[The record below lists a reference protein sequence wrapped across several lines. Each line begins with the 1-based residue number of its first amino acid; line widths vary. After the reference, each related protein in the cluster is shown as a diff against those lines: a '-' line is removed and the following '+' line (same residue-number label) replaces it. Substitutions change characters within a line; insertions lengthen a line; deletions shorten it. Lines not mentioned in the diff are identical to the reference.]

1 VQRLAP
7 VALAVVVMLP
17 RLASAQ
23 FGLLDDGLTLAT
35 GRETLDRWSSVLT
48 LIPETGRFFPA
59 YWLSY
64 AAVFGVVGVRPHAF
78 FAVNILLLAVLLVL
92 LARLVRVAGG
102 TRRHAAVA
110 LVVFA
115 VCGPAIEAFY
125 TLSKAEPLQLMWIAI
140 SLLAAAA
147 AARERRWPARAA
159 LLALTGAA
167 LLVSHATKE
176 TSLVLV
182 PISLGWLAIEWAS
195 RAASPAASRFA
206 RGYAAV
212 SVAAAAAFLLLRA
225 HYAALPLG
233 QGWYTRAYTLQAET
247 VGPALFRLAAWVMRD
262 FAFVL
267 PLLAAALVALR
278 GRPTELARPILYAC
292 AWMAGWLAVYA
303 PWPATFEYYLLPF
316 AFGAA
321 MFTGLVAGELWQAR
335 ARGAPSATRGVVWPM
350 LAASALLWMA
360 TVMNAAADA
369 RVQLAVD
376 RANAD
381 LIDALAPLPRGTHVV
396 LNTDVNEYLYELPL
410 HLSELKHRSDLVV
423 VPISAPAARGGTREG
438 QQRGDV
444 VVITPRVA
452 DPPRP
457 TVRIAV
463 HEGGAGRDAARLR
476 ELLDAGGTLL
486 YTTERRADVI
496 ELGMHRL
503 LCRVARPPFADPTYC
518 PGDRGVV
525 AVRTFTYGWQV
536 HAITRSA
543 VRRVEMRP

>member
-7 VALAVVVMLP
+7 VVLAVVVMLP

-23 FGLLDDGLTLAT
+23 FGLLDDGLMLAT
-35 GRETLDRWSSVLT
+35 GRETLGRWSSVLT

-59 YWLSY
+59 YWLTY
-64 AAVFGVVGVRPHAF
+64 AAVFGVVGLRPHAF
-78 FAVNILLLAVLLVL
+78 FAVNVLLLAVLLVL

-147 AARERRWPARAA
+147 SARARRWPAHAA
-159 LLALTGAA
+159 LLALTAAA
-167 LLVSHATKE
+167 LLVAHATKE

-206 RGYAAV
+206 RSYAAV
-212 SVAAAAAFLLLRA
+212 SVVAAAAFLLLRA
-225 HYAALPLG
+225 YYAALPLG

-247 VGPALFRLAAWVMRD
+247 VGPALFRLGAWIVRD

-278 GRPTELARPILYAC
+278 LRPTELARPILYAC
-292 AWMAGWLAVYA
+292 VWMAGWLAVYA

-321 MFTGLVAGELWQAR
+321 LFTGLVAGELWQAR
-335 ARGAPSATRGVVWPM
+335 ARGAPRATRRVVWPT
-350 LAASALLWMA
+350 LAASALLWLA
-360 TVMNAAADA
+360 TVVNAAADA

-381 LIDALAPLPRGTHVV
+381 LIDALAPLPRGTRVV

-423 VPISAPAARGGTREG
+423 VPVSAPARGDARES
-438 QQRGDV
+438 QHRGDV
-444 VVITPRVA
+444 VVITPRIA

-476 ELLDAGGTLL
+476 ELLDTGGALL
-486 YTTERRADVI
+486 YTTERRAQVI

-536 HAITRSA
+536 HGLTRSP
-543 VRRVEMRP
+543 VRRVETRP

>member
-1 VQRLAP
+1 
-7 VALAVVVMLP
+7 MLP

-35 GRETLDRWSSVLT
+35 GRETLGRWSSVLT

-59 YWLSY
+59 YWLTY
-64 AAVFGVVGVRPHAF
+64 AAVFGVVGLRPHAF
-78 FAVNILLLAVLLVL
+78 FAVNVLLLAVLLVL

-102 TRRHAAVA
+102 SRRHAAVA

-147 AARERRWPARAA
+147 SARARRWPAHAA
-159 LLALTGAA
+159 LLAVTAAA
-167 LLVSHATKE
+167 LLVAHATKE

-182 PISLGWLAIEWAS
+182 PIALGWLAIERTS

-206 RGYAAV
+206 HTYAAV
-212 SVAAAAAFLLLRA
+212 SVVAAAAFLLLRA
-225 HYAALPLG
+225 RYAALPLAE
-233 QGWYTRAYTLQAET
+233 GWYTRAYTLQAET
-247 VGPALFRLAAWVMRD
+247 VGPALFRLAAWIVRD

-267 PLLAAALVALR
+267 PLLAAAVLLLR
-278 GRPTELARPILYAC
+278 RRPAELQRPILYAC
-292 AWMAGWLAVYA
+292 VWMGGWLAVYA

-321 MFTGLVAGELWQAR
+321 LFTGLVAGELSQAR
-335 ARGAPSATRGVVWPM
+335 ARPAPSAPRRLVWPT
-350 LAASALLWMA
+350 LATSALLWVA
-360 TVMNAAADA
+360 TVVNAAADA

-376 RANAD
+376 GANAD
-381 LIDALAPLPRGTHVV
+381 LVDALAPLPRGTRVV

-410 HLSELKHRSDLVV
+410 HLAELKRRSDLVV
-423 VPISAPAARGGTREG
+423 VAVGAPAPSVGARDGEER
-438 QQRGDV
+438 V
-444 VVITPRVA
+444 VVATPSIA
-452 DPPRP
+452 DPPQP

-463 HEGGAGRDAARLR
+463 HEGGVGRDAARLR
-476 ELLDAGGTLL
+476 ELVHDRGVLL
-486 YTTERRADVI
+486 YATERRARVV

-503 LCRVARPPFADPTYC
+503 LCRVARAPFADATYC
-518 PGDRGVV
+518 PADRGVF
-525 AVRTFTYGWQV
+525 AARTFTYGWQV
-536 HAITRSA
+536 HGLTRSA
-543 VRRVEMRP
+543 VRRVETRP